1 MFSFLFT
8 HPWQREKAHHHC
20 CGAFFVIPADHAH
33 LHVAASTHPGMKG
46 KNNEDQYAVSAYKLS
61 EADATP
67 SLLAIISDGIGG
79 HRAGE
84 VASQIAV
91 ETISHIVAESDG
103 SKPSTT
109 LRAAII
115 QASQAIFTQAE
126 AHPDKRGMGATCV
139 CAWIIGSRLYTAS
152 IGDSRLY
159 LLRGSS
165 ISQLTT
171 DHTWIQE
178 AIEYGALT
186 PEQARGHPNA
196 HIIRR
201 YLGSQLP
208 PEVDFRMRLN
218 PTETDGQAQANQG
231 FLLIPGDFLILCS
244 DGLTDLVDKDEIKLA
259 LLSSNRDQAVQ
270 ELTRLANERGGHDN
284 ITIVLLEV
292 PGSDVATQVSQVRHR
307 APRRR
312 WLLFILILLGGSL
325 LLALI
330 LTMLGGI
337 WLLSRPAATL
347 TPISNPTSTYLLVF
361 PTQTQPSPLE
371 TSTPVVS
378 TSMLVTKTAWPTNA
392 LIAIS
397 TSSPVPSPS
406 APGSP

>member
-1 MFSFLFT
+1 
-8 HPWQREKAHHHC
+8 
-20 CGAFFVIPADHAH
+20 VIPADHAH

-46 KNNEDQYAVSAYKLS
+46 KNNEDQFSVSAYKLS
-61 EADATP
+61 EADAIP

-91 ETISHIVAESDG
+91 ETINHVIAESDG
-103 SKPSTT
+103 SKPSTM
-109 LRAAII
+109 LRAALI

-126 AHPDKRGMGATCV
+126 AHLEKRGMGATCV

-152 IGDSRLY
+152 VGDSRLY
-159 LLRGSS
+159 LLRGNS

-201 YLGSQLP
+201 YLGSQPP
-208 PEVDFRMRLN
+208 PEIDFRLRLN
-218 PTETDGQAQANQG
+218 PSETDGQAQANQG

-259 LLSSNRDQAVQ
+259 LRSSNRDQAVQ
-270 ELTRLANERGGHDN
+270 ELTQLANERGGHDN

-292 PGSDVATQVSQVRHR
+292 PGSDVVTQVSQVRHR

-312 WLLFILILLGGSL
+312 WLVFILLLLGVGLLFILA
-325 LLALI
+325 LATI
-330 LTMLGGI
+330 GGI
-337 WLLSRPAATL
+337 WLLSRPAATP
-347 TPISNPTSTYLLVF
+347 TPISNPTSAILLEF
-361 PTQTQPSPLE
+361 PTQTQPPPLE
-371 TSTPVVS
+371 TSTPILS
-378 TSMLVTKTAWPTNA
+378 TLVPVTKTSWPTNTLTA
-392 LIAIS
+392 AI
-397 TSSPVPSPS
+397 TSSPTPSTP
-406 APGSP
+406 PPNSP

>member
-1 MFSFLFT
+1 
-8 HPWQREKAHHHC
+8 
-20 CGAFFVIPADHAH
+20 VIPAEHAH

-61 EADATP
+61 EADPTP

-91 ETISHIVAESDG
+91 ETISHVVAESDG

-109 LRAAII
+109 LKAAII

-126 AHPDKRGMGATCV
+126 AHSDKRGMGATCV
-139 CAWIIGSRLYTAS
+139 CAWIISNRLYTAS
-152 IGDSRLY
+152 VGDSRLY
-159 LLRGSS
+159 LLRGNS
-165 ISQLTT
+165 INQLTT

-201 YLGSQLP
+201 YLGSLPP
-208 PEVDFRMRLN
+208 PEVDFRLRLN
-218 PTETDGQAQANQG
+218 PSETDGQAQANQG
-231 FLLIPGDFLILCS
+231 LMLIAGDFIILCS
-244 DGLTDLVDKDEIKLA
+244 DGLTDLVDKEEIKFA
-259 LLSSNRDQAVQ
+259 LRSNNRAQALQ
-270 ELTRLANERGGHDN
+270 SLTQLANERGGHDN

-292 PGSDVATQVSQVRHR
+292 PGSDVITQVSQVRHR

-312 WLLFILILLGGSL
+312 WFVFILLLLGVGLLF
-325 LLALI
+325 ALI
-330 LTMLGGI
+330 LATIGGI
-337 WLLSRPAATL
+337 WLFSRPDATP
-347 TPISNPTSTYLLVF
+347 TPISSPTTTFILEF
-361 PTQTQPSPLE
+361 PTQTPLPPAE
-371 TSTPVVS
+371 TSTPTLS
-378 TSMLVTKTAWPTNA
+378 TPVPGTKTPWPTNTLTA
-392 LIAIS
+392 TITFS
-397 TSSPVPSPS
+397 PEPPTPTPSSP
-406 APGSP
+406 